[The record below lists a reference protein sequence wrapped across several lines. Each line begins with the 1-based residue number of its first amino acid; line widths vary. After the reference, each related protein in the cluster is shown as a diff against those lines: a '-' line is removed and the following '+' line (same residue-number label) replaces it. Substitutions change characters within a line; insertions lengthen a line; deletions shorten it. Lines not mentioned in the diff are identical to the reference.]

1 MKKIIK
7 KIFFNKKKTKENLFK
22 NYTEPKINKFR
33 DIVSTKKEISFLHYG
48 HLGDIINCLPVIKE
62 LSKNSKCSLYIQK
75 EKFIPDHAVSGD
87 HPFGKVYL
95 SEKSIKKFLPL
106 LKSQNYLFNV
116 EIFNNHKI
124 DIDLNFFREL
134 NINFNI
140 DSVRWYSH
148 LTGTHTDLS
157 KKYLDVE
164 SHNKFKDY
172 IVILRSL
179 RRQNKYI
186 DYSFL
191 NNYEKIVFVGLEDEF
206 NDLKKSIKYL
216 EYHDSKDFLELAS
229 IIKNSKLFIGNL
241 SFGYAIAEALK
252 VPRLLESAPDFPLVY
267 PNGSEGYDFYFQSHF
282 EYLVKKLVAD

>member
-1 MKKIIK
+1 MKKIIN

-75 EKFIPDHAVSGD
+75 EKLIPDHAVSGD

-148 LTGTHTDLS
+148 LTGTHPDLS